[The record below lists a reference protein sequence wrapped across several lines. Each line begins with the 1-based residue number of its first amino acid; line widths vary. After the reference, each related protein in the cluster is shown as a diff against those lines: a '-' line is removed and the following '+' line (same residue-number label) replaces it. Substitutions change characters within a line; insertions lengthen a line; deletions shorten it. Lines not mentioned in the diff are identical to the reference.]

1 MEEINSYNENCFE
14 VFLGEKMIGDVT
26 DLLIRT
32 IQYLKKFGK
41 KVKLSGVD
49 EKICPW

>member
-26 DLLIRT
+26 DLLNKDLESNLR
-32 IQYLKKFGK
+32 
-41 KVKLSGVD
+41 KV
-49 EKICPW
+49 EK

>member
-1 MEEINSYNENCFE
+1 
-14 VFLGEKMIGDVT
+14 MIGDVT